1 MANYEKKRGDTV
13 TLQLTFKD
21 SDGNAIDITNYT
33 VFFTLKNN
41 KSDSDDDAII
51 KKDVTS
57 HSDPTNGITTIT
69 LSAAETDDLL
79 GSYWY
84 DIQYKT
90 GAGVIKTVVI
100 GTYIFEEDVTIRTS

>member
-13 TLQLTFKD
+13 TLQLTFTD
-21 SDGNAIDITNYT
+21 ANGDAIDITNYT

-41 KSDSDDDAII
+41 RSDEDADAVIT
-51 KKDVTS
+51 KDITN

-69 LSAAETDDLL
+69 LSAAETADLL
-79 GSYWY
+79 GCYWY